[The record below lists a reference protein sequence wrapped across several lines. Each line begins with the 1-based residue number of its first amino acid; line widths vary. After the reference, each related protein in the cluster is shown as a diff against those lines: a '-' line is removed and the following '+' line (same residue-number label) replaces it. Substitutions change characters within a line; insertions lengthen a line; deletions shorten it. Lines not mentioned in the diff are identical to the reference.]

1 MFGQM
6 AGQSTPNLPNN
17 PLQLMQMMGQVKKM
31 VGNRN
36 PDEVINE
43 LVKSG
48 RVSQSQLEQAKEMA
62 KQMQSMF

>member
-1 MFGQM
+1 
-6 AGQSTPNLPNN
+6 
-17 PLQLMQMMGQVKKM
+17 MQMMGQVKKM